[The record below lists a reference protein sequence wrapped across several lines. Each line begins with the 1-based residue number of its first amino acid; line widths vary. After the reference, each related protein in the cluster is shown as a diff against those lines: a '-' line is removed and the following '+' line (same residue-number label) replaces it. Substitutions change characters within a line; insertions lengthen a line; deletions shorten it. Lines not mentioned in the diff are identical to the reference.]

1 MTIGAKIRYIRA
13 LRNMT
18 QAELGK
24 AVHLSGDR
32 IRQYEN
38 NVRTPKKD
46 KLEEIAHAL
55 DVDVSALSDINITST
70 VDIMHI
76 LFELEDELHLQ
87 IEKRGNRYSL
97 TFGNESP
104 SEKEINNFL
113 DSWYN
118 VQQKAIPQQNDSED
132 IIVEKRTTYDLW
144 KKRFPLDLEEQEA
157 ASQAVI
163 NQLYLP
169 IKQDL
174 AHSHVPVEYFSTII
188 EHLVSMLK
196 SDVEINFSIR
206 SVAIGKM
213 NGIISFKDSQL
224 ISLNEPAKVQF
235 AEFLCICDDLKKMG
249 MQVELHTHTVDNETF
264 SDYYFRNNQIG
275 TFTSFLNEVKERLA
289 AGTLDDR
296 QFKVEYEDILRYFNI
311 PIKDE
316 IR

>member
-1 MTIGAKIRYIRA
+1 MAIGAKIRYIRT

-104 SEKEINNFL
+104 GEKEISNFL
-113 DSWYN
+113 ASWYN
-118 VQQKAIPQQNDSED
+118 VQQRSVPQQNDSED
-132 IIVEKRTTYDLW
+132 ILVQKRTTYDLW
-144 KKRFPLDLEEQEA
+144 KKRFPLNLEE
-157 ASQAVI
+157 
-163 NQLYLP
+163 
-169 IKQDL
+169 
-174 AHSHVPVEYFSTII
+174 
-188 EHLVSMLK
+188 
-196 SDVEINFSIR
+196 
-206 SVAIGKM
+206 
-213 NGIISFKDSQL
+213 
-224 ISLNEPAKVQF
+224 
-235 AEFLCICDDLKKMG
+235 
-249 MQVELHTHTVDNETF
+249 
-264 SDYYFRNNQIG
+264 
-275 TFTSFLNEVKERLA
+275 
-289 AGTLDDR
+289 
-296 QFKVEYEDILRYFNI
+296 
-311 PIKDE
+311 
-316 IR
+316 